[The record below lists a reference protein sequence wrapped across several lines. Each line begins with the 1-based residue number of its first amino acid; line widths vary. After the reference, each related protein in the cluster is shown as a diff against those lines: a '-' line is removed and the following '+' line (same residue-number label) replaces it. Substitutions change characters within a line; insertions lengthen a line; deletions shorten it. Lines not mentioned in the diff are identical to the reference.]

1 MYHKISAFCDKIDAI
16 KKDADKLRDMKYG
29 PKKAHDGEINHLIET
44 IQHQCFMVSQ
54 DKGNYEKA
62 ETNYD
67 YSGVNHD
74 IPDSLLNSK
83 N

>member
-29 PKKAHDGEINHLIET
+29 SKKAHDGEINHMIET

-54 DKGNYEKA
+54 DKGNYEKSS
-62 ETNYD
+62 YGD
-67 YSGVNHD
+67 YSGIDHD
-74 IPDSLLNSK
+74 SVLSYK
-83 N
+83 RK